1 MVKGIADLRA
11 EITSLDS
18 ELARDIRAVETLKS
32 LGTTSLDR
40 RISNTAPEQREPL
53 QLERVR
59 QGNEEAASK
68 VSADLDKMIAEVAR
82 YSQAQQEAAAV
93 VTKGYQEQVAALATY
108 TVALERATALERE
121 QLSAAASQFAPRV
134 KSYQEVTEQIILEGV
149 ALQNLATTER
159 EALATS
165 AAQFAP
171 KVKSYQEVTAQITAQ
186 MLALNELAT
195 AERTQLASDASKFAP
210 KVKSYQEVT
219 TLITAQMAALNEL
232 ATAERAQLAGEA
244 GKYAPRVKSYQ
255 EVTTAIRA
263 QIAAMIE
270 LDRQEAKTFEDEMR
284 ASLKAADTEIEAN
297 NRVLQSFREK
307 RALEADTAPQRAV
320 MAQADVYDKYY
331 APAVN
336 KASESSLGF
345 VRSIT
350 GLVSASNLL
359 GVSGN
364 NAALNILTMSA
375 SFDRMGTA
383 GLALGGAIGIVLAGV
398 GSLISAY
405 NTLRQGAE
413 NLVGGIVSV
422 TESLIQ
428 QGAEGF
434 ASAVKSA
441 ADYQQ
446 QLAFIAGLLNPTA
459 AEFDALNTKVEN
471 VAQTTVFGMGKA
483 TEAVSELA
491 RAGNSLTDIINKGA
505 LDAVVNLAQAANGEL
520 NLADAAKSVTSIV
533 GAYTQVVDGAL
544 TQTVSFERATDA
556 LTGTAQLSRLS
567 FLEVLQAWRQ
577 AAPIAASTKIS
588 VEDLGA
594 TIAILANA
602 SETGSISGTALKQ
615 VILDLEKPSKAATE
629 ELNRFG
635 VSLFTSE
642 GAIRPFRDVIIDMN
656 RAFGEQALA
665 TGKVT
670 EEEQKHALAV
680 IFGSRAALAANILT
694 NQGVEAFDRMR
705 ASMENVKTVDLANVM
720 LLPLNARLEILQ
732 NIVGA
737 ASIALAGPFLGA
749 ISDVVNKGIEL
760 GRSIPL
766 DTIRLFGQAI
776 VAIATDEGFGML
788 QEKLATLASP
798 EAFEFFVRLLNF
810 ARNVRSALVDEI
822 VPAFIAV
829 SGAILE
835 FEKSSA
841 NISAI
846 AGVFDKLDIGVHV
859 FALGV
864 VFAIEKVGEFV
875 IALQTNQELI
885 NNIIHVVEGLAVV
898 VGGTLVASFIAVA
911 VPMGFVLQI
920 LGDIGQAFDPVIRA
934 AMAMGGQYLD
944 AASAIAEANRII
956 QESTAE
962 VADTAAEIDD
972 IVSESL
978 DNETQSY
985 VAAAADIVAAN
996 QIVNEDNIAAVAVV
1010 AETETAKQAIMDQS
1024 LADYLNSTK
1033 LFLEAAQ
1040 IKAEDTIQSEI
1051 DETEG
1056 VLDASDLQVEGLTAD
1071 INEMTKNTAEGWG
1084 NIQDVTKTGVT
1095 GTANTLA
1102 DLDAPMSAV
1111 GNAPGSILPSWS
1123 SGWQSIVD
1131 GVIQAVQGIINAV
1144 KGMLDSLG
1152 SNPLLQAVAGLDT
1165 FAIKAVGVFNPVIG
1179 QGVRMVETFNGIR
1192 TAIQSSGS
1200 AADGTSRSLAGMA
1213 GNAVPQVVRDTE
1225 RLQGRLRE
1233 MLDGINNRAADT
1245 QDRLSRLGQ
1254 GKDTDSG
1261 NYPTKAPAGGGGGK
1275 GKGGGAGK
1283 GPGVGPEAAYNRAVD
1298 QAEELS
1304 QDLSEKIQKAGQQAL
1319 EKLEDINTKAEA
1331 AMLIEA
1337 REYQEKRSAII
1348 TKANED
1354 TATTLENFNQSRA
1367 DRTLRKSLTDQLN
1380 LETQTRGFEKQAR
1393 DYRISDAR
1401 EAEDRQQSII
1411 NRAMEQGLS
1420 QQQDVAAR
1428 GYKRLREDEDTA
1440 YKRQEDDTETHL
1452 RKLEDLAAKH
1462 TERQTQAQQDAI
1474 RGGITLGFS
1483 KAVLSADELEKRRLA
1498 RARANE
1504 DKDTARS
1511 RTREDEDIQVGLAAQ
1526 MDAQRI
1532 KDSIENNNYGAS
1544 VRRRTEDRNRQHQD
1558 VLDDATFTEHQAQ
1571 VRQSLE
1577 DNIEVAGINRRLV
1590 KIDQDRIDRLAILDR
1605 EHKEREDKIRVAADN
1620 ESKAVLGT
1628 LNNQLQDVQAYYTRQ
1643 GTRDNQ
1649 DWWRSDATYYG
1660 CNRS

>member
-1 MVKGIADLRA
+1 
-11 EITSLDS
+11 
-18 ELARDIRAVETLKS
+18 
-32 LGTTSLDR
+32 
-40 RISNTAPEQREPL
+40 
-53 QLERVR
+53 
-59 QGNEEAASK
+59 
-68 VSADLDKMIAEVAR
+68 
-82 YSQAQQEAAAV
+82 
-93 VTKGYQEQVAALATY
+93 
-108 TVALERATALERE
+108 
-121 QLSAAASQFAPRV
+121 
-134 KSYQEVTEQIILEGV
+134 
-149 ALQNLATTER
+149 
-159 EALATS
+159 
-165 AAQFAP
+165 
-171 KVKSYQEVTAQITAQ
+171 
-186 MLALNELAT
+186 
-195 AERTQLASDASKFAP
+195 
-210 KVKSYQEVT
+210 
-219 TLITAQMAALNEL
+219 
-232 ATAERAQLAGEA
+232 
-244 GKYAPRVKSYQ
+244 
-255 EVTTAIRA
+255 
-263 QIAAMIE
+263 
-270 LDRQEAKTFEDEMR
+270 
-284 ASLKAADTEIEAN
+284 
-297 NRVLQSFREK
+297 
-307 RALEADTAPQRAV
+307 

-383 GLALGGAIGIVLAGV
+383 GLALGGTIGIVLAGV

-422 TESLIQ
+422 TEALIQ

-434 ASAVKSA
+434 TSAIKSA

-615 VILDLEKPSKAATE
+615 VILDLEKPSKNATE

-705 ASMENVKTVDLANVM
+705 ASMENVKTVDLANIM

-788 QEKLATLASP
+788 QEKLAELASP

-810 ARNVRSALVDEI
+810 ARNVRSALVEEI

-829 SGAILE
+829 SSAILD

-841 NISAI
+841 NMSAI

-885 NNIIHVVEGLAVV
+885 NNIIHVVEGLAIV
-898 VGGTLVASFIAVA
+898 VGGTLVASFVAVA

-944 AASAIAEANRII
+944 AASIIAEANRTI
-956 QESTAE
+956 QESTAD
-962 VADTAAEIDD
+962 VADTASQIDD
-972 IVSESL
+972 IVGESL

-985 VAAAADIVAAN
+985 VDAATNIVAAN
-996 QIVNEDNIAAVAVV
+996 EIVNEDNVAAVAVV
-1010 AETETAKQAIMDQS
+1010 AETEAAKQAIMDQS
-1024 LADYLNSTK
+1024 LSDYLNSTK

-1040 IKAEDTIQSEI
+1040 IKAEDTIKAEI

-1056 VLDASDLQVEGLTAD
+1056 VLDASDLQVEGITD
-1071 INEMTKNTAEGWG
+1071 DVNEMTKNTAEGWG

-1123 SGWQSIVD
+1123 SGWQTIVD
-1131 GVIQAVQGIINAV
+1131 AVIQAVQGIINNV

-1165 FAIKAVGVFNPVIG
+1165 FAIKAVGAFNPVIG

-1213 GNAVPQVVRDTE
+1213 GNAVPQVIRDTE

-1254 GKDTDSG
+1254 GRDTSPG
-1261 NYPTKAPAGGGGGK
+1261 EYPTKEPGGGGGK
-1275 GKGGGAGK
+1275 GKGGGGGK
-1283 GPGVGPEAAYNRAVD
+1283 GAGVGPEGAYNRAID
-1298 QAEELS
+1298 QAEEFS

-1319 EKLEDINTKAEA
+1319 EKLEDINTKFEA

-1348 TKANED
+1348 DKANKE
-1354 TATTLENFNQSRA
+1354 TSTTVDNFNQSRA
-1367 DRTLRKSLTDQLN
+1367 DRALRKGLADQLN
-1380 LETQTRGFEKQAR
+1380 LETQTRNFEKQAR
-1393 DYRISDAR
+1393 DYRIADAR

-1411 NRAMEQGLS
+1411 NRAMDQGLS
-1420 QQQDVAAR
+1420 QQQDTAAR
-1428 GYKRLREDEDTA
+1428 AYKRIREDEDTA

-1474 RGGITLGFS
+1474 RGGINLGFS
-1483 KAVLSADELEKRRLA
+1483 RSVVSADELEKRRLA

-1511 RTREDEDIQVGLAAQ
+1511 RTREDQDIQVGLAAQ

-1532 KDSIENNNYGAS
+1532 KDSIENNNYAAG

-1558 VLDDATFTEHQAQ
+1558 VLDDANFTEHQAA

-1577 DNIEVAGINRRLV
+1577 DNIEVGGINRHLQL
-1590 KIDQDRIDRLAILDR
+1590 IDDKRKEDLNILDR
-1605 EHKEREDKIRVAADN
+1605 EHAERDQKIKDQAIKEAHD
-1620 ESKAVLGT
+1620 VLGT
-1628 LNNQLQDVQAYYTRQ
+1628 LNNQLEDVKRTIRDKAPEIIKTGGEAMQPIMDAIVQNLQDQMELVYNAASSAREQLGLAVGSEGAESISETVIDSMSSAISAYTAGMVLLGQAAHDAAAELYNAIGQDVPQDPIPIDVQGLPGVYIQPNPITSIPNNNGVPLPSTSDVIAPSGSGDTTVNNYTSY
-1643 GTRDNQ
+1643 NV
-1649 DWWRSDATYYG
+1649 DANYG
-1660 CNRS
+1660 AEQSPASIGLDLSAIAAIGRG